1 MPGTYHYPFE
11 CALPPNLPTS
21 FDGTHGY
28 IRYMVHVEHD
38 AKSHGFDEW
47 FGTPFTVT
55 KANDLS
61 LDPKLLVRFFFIF
74 HKFLDFILTSIIL
87 LQQPVVAKE
96 VRSLGRWF
104 YFWKSDAIDITA
116 NLTVGGYLPGQ
127 IINVDIITYNKSN
140 SDVSQFKVAL
150 IKVRKYWAY

>member
-1 MPGTYHYPFE
+1 M
-11 CALPPNLPTS
+11 
-21 FDGTHGY
+21 
-28 IRYMVHVEHD
+28 
-38 AKSHGFDEW
+38 
-47 FGTPFTVT
+47 
-55 KANDLS
+55 
-61 LDPKLLVRFFFIF
+61 
-74 HKFLDFILTSIIL
+74 